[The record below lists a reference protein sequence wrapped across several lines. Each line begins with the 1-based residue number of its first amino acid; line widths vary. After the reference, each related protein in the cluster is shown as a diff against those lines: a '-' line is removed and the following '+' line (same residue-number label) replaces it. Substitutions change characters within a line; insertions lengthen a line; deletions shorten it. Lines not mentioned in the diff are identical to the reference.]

1 MKTKK
6 LLAKNL
12 RYVLLAG
19 VAALGLITIL
29 ATGGGGGVTT
39 TTSGTT
45 YNSGGSIGD
54 LLTYTINTTNLS
66 YSYNIVE
73 SDFGLAGTTG
83 SGTLTQNAD
92 NTYTPSSDPNARLI
106 LLPNTLLVGGA
117 DVGLANPMLFA
128 GVPALTTS
136 YTPAEIAGTYN
147 YITFA
152 CDGPLVGG
160 VCTAGYS
167 SDYGTYKVNAD
178 YTWESCDEGD
188 I

>member
-54 LLTYTINTTNLS
+54 LLTYTINTSNLS

-73 SDFGLAGTTG
+73 SDFELAGTTG
-83 SGTLTQNAD
+83 SGTLTHND
-92 NTYTPSSDPNARLI
+92 DGTYTPSSDPNARLI

-117 DVGLANPMLFA
+117 DLTVSGNPTTMLFA
-128 GVPALTTS
+128 
-136 YTPAEIAGTYN
+136 
-147 YITFA
+147 
-152 CDGPLVGG
+152 
-160 VCTAGYS
+160 
-167 SDYGTYKVNAD
+167 
-178 YTWESCDEGD
+178 
-188 I
+188 